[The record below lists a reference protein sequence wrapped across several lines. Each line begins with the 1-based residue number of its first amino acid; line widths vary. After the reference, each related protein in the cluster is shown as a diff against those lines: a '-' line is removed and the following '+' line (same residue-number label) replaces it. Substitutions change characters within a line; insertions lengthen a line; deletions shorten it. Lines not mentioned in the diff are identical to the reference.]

1 MYLAGKVVVVQ
12 DKDENNFVYK
22 SAYLE
27 ERNIESDNLK
37 SSNIEDNST
46 DFENITKKLEYI
58 LYGLGLFSSKRINED
73 DFTKQIYYDNMTCSR
88 IIGANIVNFY
98 YPYDIINYHE
108 KNEYLMFCFNLL
120 FQSHYK
126 VIPFEFLDIP
136 NIINIKRSN
145 GSIQEAQIKADDGII
160 CRQSKSDILKK
171 NLINL
176 KWNNQEL
183 FDWLKEFGEIELSE
197 YIFINKINV
206 EDFLKFTEIELNEIC
221 NDNNININIDK
232 IYKKIQESQPTLFL
246 KVNFDDNQKITEDSM
261 LEYTK
266 LIDFEEVFTYNPE
279 IKSCKITFN
288 TLENSIYSD
297 IDKDDFKYILLK
309 YYDNIFTNYIK
320 QFIEPKIKKYE
331 FKNIIL
337 DY

>member
-12 DKDENNFVYK
+12 DKHENNFVYK

-27 ERNIESDNLK
+27 ERTIEPDNSK
-37 SSNIEDNST
+37 SLNIEDNSY
-46 DFENITKKLEYI
+46 DFENITQKLEYI

-73 DFTKQIYYDNMTCSR
+73 EFTKQIYYDNMICSR
-88 IIGANIVNFY
+88 IIGANIANFY

-120 FQSHYK
+120 FQSHHK
-126 VIPFEFLDIP
+126 IIPFEFLDIP
-136 NIINIKRSN
+136 NIINIKRSS
-145 GSIQEAQIKADDGII
+145 GSIQEAKIKENDGLI

-183 FDWLKEFGEIELSE
+183 FDWLKEFGEIELAE

-206 EDFLKFTEIELNEIC
+206 EDFLEFTETELKEIC
-221 NDNNININIDK
+221 GDNIENIDK

-246 KVNFDDNQKITEDSM
+246 KVNFDDNQKITEDSN

-288 TLENSIYSD
+288 TLKNSIYHD
-297 IDKDDFKYILLK
+297 IEKDDFKYILLK
-309 YYDNIFTNYIK
+309 YYDNIFTNFIK
-320 QFIEPKIKKYE
+320 QLIEPKIKKYE